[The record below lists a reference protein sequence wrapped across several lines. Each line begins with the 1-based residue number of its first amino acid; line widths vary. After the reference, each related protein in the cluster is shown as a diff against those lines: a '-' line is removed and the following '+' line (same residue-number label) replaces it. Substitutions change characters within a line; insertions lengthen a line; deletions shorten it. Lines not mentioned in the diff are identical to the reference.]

1 MGFFTNV
8 AENKIVDAV
17 FRAQALGAPAT
28 YYFGLIAAT
37 RGYSNGIRSTAVSSG
52 DTVIPATP
60 NGRMYRCTTAGTTA
74 AGEPTWPTTSGGTV
88 SDGTAVWTEMTPDFE
103 AGTNLTEVSTSGTG
117 YARQAVVSSLVN
129 FAGTQAAASTTAST
143 GTNGTTSNNGVIT
156 YGVPSANW
164 GVIGAVVGCSSLAG
178 ALSTD
183 AWTYTVLTTPKTINN
198 GDSAPSFAAAALS
211 YQVDN

>member
-17 FRAQALGAPAT
+17 FRAQVLGPPAT
-28 YYFGLIAAT
+28 FYFGLIIAS
-37 RGYSNGIRSTAVSSG
+37 RGYSNSIRTTAVSLL
-52 DTVIPATP
+52 DTVIPAAP

-74 AGEPTWPTTSGGTV
+74 AGEPAWPVTAGGTIA
-88 SDGTAVWTEMTPDFE
+88 DGTAVWTEMTPDFE
-103 AGTNLTEVSTSGTG
+103 AGTNLTEVTGAG
-117 YARQAVVSSLVN
+117 YARIAQAASLVN

-156 YGVPSANW
+156 YGAPTANW
-164 GVIGAVVGCSSLAG
+164 GVIAAVVGASSLAG

-183 AWTYTVLTTPKTINN
+183 AWFWSFLTTPKTVNN